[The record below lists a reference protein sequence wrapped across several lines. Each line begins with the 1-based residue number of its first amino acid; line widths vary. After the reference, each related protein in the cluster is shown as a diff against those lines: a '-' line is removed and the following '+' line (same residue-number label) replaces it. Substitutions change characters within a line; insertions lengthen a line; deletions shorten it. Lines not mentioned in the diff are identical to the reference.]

1 MSLALH
7 LPALQVVLPLISAP
21 LAVLLRHGGLAF
33 AIVTAGAWAAFAC
46 SIALWLQVGQA
57 EGGVIS
63 YAIGSWPP
71 PWGIE
76 YRVDRLA
83 SFVLLLVSGMAALVL
98 PWSRASIEREIP
110 RELHYLY
117 YAMFGLCLT
126 GLLGITITG
135 DAFNIFVF
143 LEISS
148 LSSYVLIALGRDRRA
163 LTAAYQ
169 YLIMG
174 SIGATF
180 IVIGIGFL
188 YLMTGT
194 LNLADM
200 AVRIREVENTR
211 PVLVALAFLTVGI
224 SLKLAL
230 FPLHQ
235 WLPNAYTYAPS
246 AVTAFLAA
254 TATKVSVYVLIRFYF
269 SVFGESLV
277 FEKLPLPQIMLWLSL
292 IAMFGASAIAI
303 FQDNLKRLFAYSS
316 IGQIGYITLGLS
328 FDSVH
333 GLTAS
338 IVHLFNHG
346 VAKGAIFLLIGGLV
360 IGLARSG
367 STSGAVPPAPT
378 FGGGGTPTPPP
389 APTFDRLAGLAK
401 RMPLTSFGI
410 VIGGLSLIGVPGTVG
425 FVSKW
430 YLIVAAM
437 EKGQFWLVGA
447 ILLSSLLAVAYVWRF
462 VEVAYFRAPPAAQEA
477 RCEAPLALLL
487 PAWLL
492 VIATIWFGLDTS
504 LTVGSA
510 LDAAQQ
516 LVKSGR

>member
-46 SIALWLQVGQA
+46 SVALWLQVGQA

-316 IGQIGYITLGLS
+316 VGQIGYITLGLS

-346 VAKGAIFLLIGGLV
+346 IAKGAIFLLIGGLV
-360 IGLARSG
+360 LGILNK
-367 STSGAVPPAPT
+367 GAVPPAPT
-378 FGGGGTPTPPP
+378 FEQ
-389 APTFDRLAGLAK
+389 LAGLAK

-462 VEVAYFRAPPAAQEA
+462 VEVAYFRAPPAGQEA

-510 LDAAQQ
+510 LEAAQQ

>member
-1 MSLALH
+1 MSISAH

-21 LAVLLRHGGLAF
+21 LAVLLRHRALAF
-33 AIVTAGAWAAFAC
+33 AVVTLAAWAAFAAAI
-46 SIALWLQVGQA
+46 SLWMQVGA
-57 EGGVIS
+57 SGDIS
-63 YAIGSWPP
+63 YHIGNWAP

-76 YRVDRLA
+76 YRVDRLS
-83 SFVLLLVSGMAALVL
+83 SFVLLLVSGMAAIVL

-110 RELHYLY
+110 REQHYLY
-117 YAMFGLCLT
+117 YAMFGLCLA

-135 DAFNIFVF
+135 DAFNVFVF

-148 LSSYVLIALGRDRRA
+148 LSTYVLIALGRDRRA
-163 LTAAYQ
+163 LAASYR

-188 YLMTGT
+188 YLLTGT

-200 AVRIREVENTR
+200 ANRLANVSASNSR
-211 PVLVALAFLTVGI
+211 PVLAALAFITVGV

-277 FEKLPLPQIMLWLSL
+277 FHRLPLPEIMLILSL
-292 IAMFGASAIAI
+292 AAMFAASFVAI

-316 IGQIGYITLGLS
+316 VGQIGYITLGLS
-328 FDSVH
+328 FDSVN
-333 GLTAS
+333 GVAAS

-346 VAKGAIFLLIGGLV
+346 IAKGAIFLLIGGLV
-360 IGLARSG
+360 LGLAKSG
-367 STSGAVPPAPT
+367 GV
-378 FGGGGTPTPPP
+378 PP
-389 APTFDRLAGLAK
+389 APTFDRLAGIAR
-401 RMPLTSFGI
+401 RMPVTCFGI
-410 VIGGLSLIGVPGTVG
+410 VLGGLSLIGVPGTAG

-430 YLIVAAM
+430 YLILAAL

-462 VEVAYFRAPPAAQEA
+462 VEVAYFRTPANPSQERA
-477 RCEAPLALLL
+477 EAPLSLLV

-492 VIATIWFGLDTS
+492 IVATIWFGLDTS
-504 LTVGSA
+504 ATVGSA
-510 LDAAQQ
+510 LEAAKQ
-516 LVKSGR
+516 LVRS